1 MSAGAPLEPLLTG
14 FAPLLL
20 AASRVQAARLAAFV
34 CFALLLALLAVGL
47 LRARR
52 QAERDEV
59 DAALEVDFLRI
70 ERELTRE
77 LEGSV
82 KPEPGGREEV

>member
-1 MSAGAPLEPLLTG
+1 MSAGALLEPLFAG

-20 AASRVQAARLAAFV
+20 SVSRLHVARLAAAV
-34 CFALLLALLAVGL
+34 CFALLLVALGVGL

-59 DAALEVDFLRI
+59 DAALEADFLRI
-70 ERELTRE
+70 ERELA
-77 LEGSV
+77 GAA
-82 KPEPGGREEV
+82 PEPGGREEV

>member
-1 MSAGAPLEPLLTG
+1 MIGGAQLGLFIAGMT
-14 FAPLLL
+14 PLLL
-20 AASRVQAARLAAFV
+20 AVSRMQVARWAAGV
-34 CFALLLALLAVGL
+34 CFALLLVALGVGL

-59 DAALEVDFLRI
+59 DAALVVDFLRI

-77 LEGSV
+77 LEPSR
-82 KPEPGGREEV
+82 REEL

>member
-1 MSAGAPLEPLLTG
+1 MIAGPQLAPLFTGLT
-14 FAPLLL
+14 PLLL
-20 AASRVQAARLAAFV
+20 AASRLQIARWAALV
-34 CFALLLALLAVGL
+34 CFGLLLVALGVGL

-59 DAALEVDFLRI
+59 DAALEADFLRI

-77 LEGSV
+77 LEPS
-82 KPEPGGREEV
+82 GRKEL